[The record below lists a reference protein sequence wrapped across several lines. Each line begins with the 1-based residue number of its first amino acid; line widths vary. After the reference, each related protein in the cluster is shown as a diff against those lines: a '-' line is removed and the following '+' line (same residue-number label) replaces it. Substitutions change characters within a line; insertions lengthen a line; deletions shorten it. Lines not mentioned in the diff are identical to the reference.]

1 MIAIIKRN
9 ILILIIIA
17 TYSSCGI
24 YSFTG
29 ASIPPEAKT
38 VSVGFFQNMAT
49 IVQPT
54 VSPVF
59 TEKLQD
65 RLSSQTSLQLVTEEG
80 DLQFSGEIT
89 SYINRPAAIVAGET
103 AAKQRLSITIHVI
116 FKNYYD
122 EKSNFDTNFTRYA
135 EFDSDVNL
143 FSVESELIDQI
154 LDEIT
159 EDIFNKAVVNW

>member
-1 MIAIIKRN
+1 MIATIKKS
-9 ILILIIIA
+9 ILILA
-17 TYSSCGI
+17 LVTVYSSCGI

-38 VSVGFFQNMAT
+38 VSVDFFQNMAA

-54 VSPVF
+54 VSPIF

-65 RLSSQTSLQLVTEEG
+65 RLSSQTTLQLVTEDG
-80 DLQFSGEIT
+80 DLHFTGEIT
-89 SYINRPAAIVAGET
+89 GYQNTPAAIVAGER
-103 AAKQRLSITIHVI
+103 AAKQRLTITVHVV
-116 FKNYYD
+116 FKNYYE
-122 EKSNFDTNFTRYA
+122 EKSSFDSSFTRYA
-135 EFDSDVNL
+135 EFDSNVNL
-143 FSVESELIDQI
+143 FAVESDLIDEI